1 MIDWLVGSALRP
13 TVSLACAIAGRSKNG
28 LASGLHERLPINPRA
43 FMKGKH
49 MTKAVS
55 FALLAGGV
63 LLIVF
68 GVMASTSFSSDIS
81 RFFTGSPTD
90 KAIWMLVGGVVA
102 SIVGAV
108 GLLRG

>member
-1 MIDWLVGSALRP
+1 MS
-13 TVSLACAIAGRSKNG
+13 
-28 LASGLHERLPINPRA
+28 
-43 FMKGKH
+43 
-49 MTKAVS
+49 KAVAL
-55 FALLAGGV
+55 ALLAGGI

-68 GVMASTSFSSDIS
+68 GVMASTSFTSDIS

-90 KAIWMLVGGVVA
+90 KAIWMLLGGVLL